1 MFKSWL
7 AVLAIAGVLS
17 GCTKHRYNDDITG
30 DEESTLQVVNH
41 HWSDVDIYIVHDGQR
56 TRVGSVTASADANFV
71 LDKGTTSGGG
81 TLQLLAH
88 GVGSSASI
96 SSETITARP
105 GGMQLTWTLENN
117 LTRATL
123 AFY

>member
-7 AVLAIAGVLS
+7 AVLAIVGVLS
-17 GCTKHRYNDDITG
+17 GCGKHHYNDDITG

-41 HWSDVDIYIVHDGQR
+41 HWSDVDIYVVHDGQR

-71 LDKGTTSGGG
+71 LSKSTTSGGG

-88 GVGSSASI
+88 GVGSSVSI
-96 SSETITARP
+96 GSETITVRP

>member
-1 MFKSWL
+1 MLRKLF
-7 AVLAIAGVLS
+7 AAIAIAGVLA
-17 GCTKHRYNDDITG
+17 GCGRHRINDDIAA
-30 DEESTLQVVNH
+30 DNASTLEVVNH
-41 HWSDVDIYIVHDGQR
+41 HWSDVDIYVIRDGQR
-56 TRVGSVTASADANFV
+56 LRVGQVTASADQHFV
-71 LDKGTTSGGG
+71 LQKSMTSGGG
-81 TLQLLAH
+81 TLQLQAH
-88 GVGSSASI
+88 AVGSNGAI